1 MNQLLVHSFSI
12 SSLNQPETQGTSVSI
27 SVENASM
34 LVLLLHMDACKLI
47 CGLLGLTCANAVQRP
62 CSEETKRKACVLMS
76 ASLLLTSTV
85 VDRCRNFC
93 IQLYLHTLQETSH
106 LFVGIQ
112 THMRHVESEAEAAA
126 ASQRAAVEVVVVII

>member
-1 MNQLLVHSFSI
+1 
-12 SSLNQPETQGTSVSI
+12 
-27 SVENASM
+27 
-34 LVLLLHMDACKLI
+34 
-47 CGLLGLTCANAVQRP
+47 
-62 CSEETKRKACVLMS
+62 MS

-85 VDRCRNFC
+85 VDRCRNLW

-126 ASQRAAVEVVVVII
+126 ASQHAAVEVVVVII